1 MMLINDHYLP
11 QNKIKCCLTLPSDV
25 RCALRT
31 TTQCHFSLVK
41 LANDYYCYARS
52 KKRKKNI
59 SGMRT
64 LWKQIA
70 KIKMP
75 LTCYVSNI
83 MLRTFFPRTFLGK
96 YSLTISLSLR
106 LGSSQSNF
114 LLVDSNHFFHLKTS

>member
-52 KKRKKNI
+52 KKRKKYIWNED
-59 SGMRT
+59 T
-64 LWKQIA
+64 
-70 KIKMP
+70 
-75 LTCYVSNI
+75 VESNS
-83 MLRTFFPRTFLGK
+83 K
-96 YSLTISLSLR
+96 NKDDSH
-106 LGSSQSNF
+106 
-114 LLVDSNHFFHLKTS
+114 LLCK